1 MKTKRLT
8 ALILTLVLTLGILP
22 FAMSAATRPVTTT
35 STASIT
41 VENALPNDQ
50 LSAYKVV
57 DIAYN
62 SANNT
67 LTYSW
72 NSAFADFF
80 EGRTSYNSTAYTV
93 DDFAKLTDDSKDL
106 KDLLSKLPKYIAD
119 RSIDAVKTA
128 TVSEAGIAGFSGLAM
143 GEYFI
148 RPTST
153 TSVYQL
159 MLQKIEPK
167 VENIG
172 GKDTYVIDD
181 VTFTAKKEEVNITKE
196 ADKTSVT
203 KNEKVVYTIT
213 VDIPTYSD
221 NATDKSFSVY
231 DILPDG
237 LTINASSITVKRA
250 GTDITDKAGTEFT
263 LDGENTAAEP
273 YYTFKISVDKDQYAS
288 YWSAFGGQKLVIT
301 YSATLKD
308 DDRTEV
314 NVAETNTATFDY
326 SFYPY
331 VNNSHHQKTATV
343 SVTTFAI
350 KINKFVDGETDT
362 KLADAKFDLY
372 RTATQEEIDKGV
384 AIDIPHTDI
393 KGIKLEGDK
402 ITNTDG
408 VTVFE
413 KYEANADKYDYYL
426 VETSAPSGYNIL
438 DNAVKVNF
446 TDDDV
451 ATKEGIFTVNVSNSS
466 GIKLPVTGGTGTV
479 IFTVIGIVLMAGAV
493 LLFVFARK
501 KNGAK

>member
-80 EGRTSYNSTAYTV
+80 EGSTPYNSTAYTV
-93 DDFAKLTDDSKDL
+93 DDFAALTDDSADL
-106 KDLLSKLPKYIAD
+106 KDLLSQLPKYIAD

-128 TVSEAGIAGFSGLAM
+128 TVSEAGTAVFSDLAM

-221 NATDKSFSVY
+221 KATDKSFSVY

-237 LTINASSITVKRA
+237 LKINVPSITVKRA
-250 GTDITDKAGTEFT
+250 GTDITDRAGREFT

-301 YSATLKD
+301 YTATLND
-308 DDRTEV
+308 DDTTEV

-331 VNNSHHQKTATV
+331 VNNSHHKKTATV

-350 KINKFVDGETDT
+350 KINKYVYGEPDT

-372 RTATQEEIDKGV
+372 RTATHEEIDKGV

-402 ITNTDG
+402 ITNADG

-446 TDDDV
+446 TDAEV
-451 ATKEGIFTVNVSNSS
+451 AATEGIFTVNVSNSS

>member
-80 EGRTSYNSTAYTV
+80 AGSTSYNSTAYTV

-128 TVSEAGIAGFSGLAM
+128 TVSEAGTAVFSDLAM

-167 VENIG
+167 VEKID

-250 GTDITDKAGTEFT
+250 GTDITNRAGTEFT

-273 YYTFKISVDKDQYAS
+273 YYTFKISVDKDQYAAD
-288 YWSAFGGQKLVIT
+288 WSAFGGQQLVIT
-301 YSATLKD
+301 YTATLND
-308 DDRTEV
+308 DDTTEV

-350 KINKFVDGETDT
+350 KINKFVDGKPDT

-402 ITNTDG
+402 ITNTEG

-413 KYEANADKYDYYL
+413 KYEANAAKYDYYL
-426 VETSAPSGYNIL
+426 VETSAPAGYNIL
-438 DNAVKVNF
+438 DKAVKVNF
-446 TDDDV
+446 TDDEV
-451 ATKEGIFTVNVSNSS
+451 ANTEGIFTVNVSNSS

>member
-93 DDFAKLTDDSKDL
+93 DDFAKLTDDSADL
-106 KDLLSKLPKYIAD
+106 KDLLSQLPKYIAD

-128 TVSEAGIAGFSGLAM
+128 IVSEAGIAVFSDLAM

-221 NATDKSFSVY
+221 KATDKSFSVY

-237 LTINASSITVKRA
+237 LTINVSSITVKRA
-250 GTDITDKAGTEFT
+250 GTDITDSTGTEFT
-263 LDGENTAAEP
+263 LDGENTSAEP
-273 YYTFKISVDKDQYAS
+273 YYTFKISVDTDQYAA

-301 YSATLKD
+301 YTATLKND
-308 DDRTEV
+308 DTTEV

-350 KINKFVDGETDT
+350 KINKFVDGKSDT
-362 KLADAKFDLY
+362 KLAEAKFDLY

-402 ITNTDG
+402 ITNADG

-426 VETSAPSGYNIL
+426 VETAAPSGYNIL

-446 TDDDV
+446 TDAEV
-451 ATKEGIFTVNVSNSS
+451 ATTEGIYTVNVPNSS

>member
-93 DDFAKLTDDSKDL
+93 DDFAKLTDDSADL
-106 KDLLSKLPKYIAD
+106 KDLLSQLPKYIAD

-128 TVSEAGIAGFSGLAM
+128 IVSEAGIAVFSDLAM

-237 LTINASSITVKRA
+237 LKINVPSITVKRA
-250 GTDITDKAGTEFT
+250 GTDITDRAGTEFT

-288 YWSAFGGQKLVIT
+288 YWSAFGGRKLVIT
-301 YSATLKD
+301 YTATLND
-308 DDRTEV
+308 DNTTAV

-350 KINKFVDGETDT
+350 KINKYVYGEPNT

-446 TDDDV
+446 TDAEV
-451 ATKEGIFTVNVSNSS
+451 AAKEGIYTVDVPNSS

>member
-80 EGRTSYNSTAYTV
+80 EGSTSYNSTAYTV
-93 DDFAKLTDDSKDL
+93 DDFAKLTDDSRDL

-119 RSIDAVKTA
+119 GSIDAVKTA
-128 TVSEAGIAGFSGLAM
+128 TVSEAGTAVFSDLAM

-167 VENIG
+167 VENID

-181 VTFTAKKEEVNITKE
+181 VTFTAKKEEVNITKK

-231 DILPDG
+231 DILPGG

-263 LDGENTAAEP
+263 LDGKNTSAEP
-273 YYTFKISVDKDQYAS
+273 YYTFKISVDTNQYAS
-288 YWSAFGGQKLVIT
+288 YWSAFGGQQLVIT
-301 YSATLKD
+301 YTATLND
-308 DDRTEV
+308 DNTTAV

-350 KINKFVDGETDT
+350 KINKFVDGERNT

-384 AIDIPHTDI
+384 AIDIPHTNI

-402 ITNTDG
+402 ITNADG

-438 DNAVKVNF
+438 DNAVQVNF
-446 TDDDV
+446 TDAEV
-451 ATKEGIFTVNVSNSS
+451 AATEGIYTVDVPNSS

-479 IFTVIGIVLMAGAV
+479 IFTVIGIVLMAGAL

>member
-80 EGRTSYNSTAYTV
+80 EGRTSYISTAYTV

-128 TVSEAGIAGFSGLAM
+128 TVSEAGTAVFSDLAM

-167 VENIG
+167 VEKID

-181 VTFTAKKEEVNITKE
+181 VTFTAKKEEVNITKK

-221 NATDKSFSVY
+221 KATDKSFSVY

-237 LTINASSITVKRA
+237 LTINVPSITVKRA

-263 LDGENTAAEP
+263 LDGKNTAAEP
-273 YYTFKISVDKDQYAS
+273 YYTFKISIDTDQYAAD
-288 YWSAFGGQKLVIT
+288 WSAFGGQQLVIT
-301 YSATLKD
+301 YTATLND
-308 DDRTEV
+308 DDTTEV

-350 KINKFVDGETDT
+350 KINKFVDGKPDT

-402 ITNTDG
+402 ITNTEG

-413 KYEANADKYDYYL
+413 KYEANAAKYDYYL
-426 VETSAPSGYNIL
+426 VETSAPAGYNIL

-446 TDDDV
+446 TDADV
-451 ATKEGIFTVNVSNSS
+451 ANKEGIFTVNVSNSS

>member
-62 SANNT
+62 PANNT
-67 LTYSW
+67 LKYSW

-80 EGRTSYNSTAYTV
+80 AGITSYNSTAYTV
-93 DDFAKLTDDSKDL
+93 DDFAALTDDSAEL
-106 KDLLSKLPKYIAD
+106 KDLLSQLPKYIAD
-119 RSIDAVKTA
+119 RSIGAVKTA
-128 TVSEAGIAGFSGLAM
+128 TVSEAGTAVFSDLAM

-159 MLQKIEPK
+159 MLQKIEPT
-167 VENIG
+167 VENID

-237 LTINASSITVKRA
+237 LTINVSSITVKRD
-250 GTDITDKAGTEFT
+250 GTDITDRAGTEFT
-263 LDGENTAAEP
+263 LDGENTATEP
-273 YYTFKISVDKDQYAS
+273 YYTFKISIDTNQYAAD
-288 YWSAFGGQKLVIT
+288 WSAFGGKQLVIT
-301 YSATLKD
+301 YTATLND
-308 DDRTEV
+308 DNTTAV

-350 KINKFVDGETDT
+350 KVNKFVDGEPDT

-372 RTATQEEIDKGV
+372 RTATQEEIDNGF

-402 ITNTDG
+402 ITNADG

-426 VETSAPSGYNIL
+426 VETAAPAGYNIL

-446 TDDDV
+446 TDAEV
-451 ATKEGIFTVNVSNSS
+451 AATEGIYTVNVPNSS

-479 IFTVIGIVLMAGAV
+479 IFTVIGIVLMVGAV

>member
-80 EGRTSYNSTAYTV
+80 EGSTSYNSTAYTV

-128 TVSEAGIAGFSGLAM
+128 IVSEAGTAVFSDLAM

-221 NATDKSFSVY
+221 KATDKSFSVY

-237 LTINASSITVKRA
+237 LTINVSSITVKRA
-250 GTDITDKAGTEFT
+250 GTDITDSTGTEFT

-273 YYTFKISVDKDQYAS
+273 YYTFKISVDTDQYAA

-301 YSATLKD
+301 YTATLKND
-308 DDRTEV
+308 DTTEV

-350 KINKFVDGETDT
+350 KINKFVDGKSDT
-362 KLADAKFDLY
+362 KLAEAKFDLY

-402 ITNTDG
+402 ITNADG

-426 VETSAPSGYNIL
+426 VETAAPSGYNIL

-446 TDDDV
+446 TDAEV
-451 ATKEGIFTVNVSNSS
+451 ATTEGIYTVNVPNSS

>member
-8 ALILTLVLTLGILP
+8 ALILTLILTLGILP

-80 EGRTSYNSTAYTV
+80 EGSTSYNSTAYTV
-93 DDFAKLTDDSKDL
+93 DDFAKLTDDSADL
-106 KDLLSKLPKYIAD
+106 KDLLSQLPKYIAD

-128 TVSEAGIAGFSGLAM
+128 TVSEAGTAVFSDLAM

-167 VENIG
+167 VEKID

-237 LTINASSITVKRA
+237 LTINVPSITVKRA
-250 GTDITDKAGTEFT
+250 GTDITDSAGTEFT

-273 YYTFKISVDKDQYAS
+273 YYTFKISVDTDQYAA

-301 YSATLKD
+301 YTATLKD
-308 DDRTEV
+308 DDTTEV

-350 KINKFVDGETDT
+350 KINKFVDGKPDT
-362 KLADAKFDLY
+362 KLAEAKFDLY

-402 ITNTDG
+402 ITNADG

-426 VETSAPSGYNIL
+426 VETAAPSGYNIL

-446 TDDDV
+446 TDAEV
-451 ATKEGIFTVNVSNSS
+451 AATEGIYTVNVPNSS

>member
-80 EGRTSYNSTAYTV
+80 EGNTSYNSTAYTV
-93 DDFAKLTDDSKDL
+93 DDFAKLTDDSADL
-106 KDLLSKLPKYIAD
+106 KDLLSQLPKYIAD

-128 TVSEAGIAGFSGLAM
+128 VVSEAGIAVFSDLAM

-167 VENIG
+167 VEKID

-181 VTFTAKKEEVNITKE
+181 VTFTAKKEEVNITKK

-221 NATDKSFSVY
+221 KATDKSFSVY

-237 LTINASSITVKRA
+237 LTINVPSITVKRA

-263 LDGENTAAEP
+263 LDGKNTAAEP
-273 YYTFKISVDKDQYAS
+273 YYTFKISIDTDQYAP

-301 YSATLKD
+301 YTATLND
-308 DDRTEV
+308 DDTTEV

-350 KINKFVDGETDT
+350 KINKFVDGKPDT

-402 ITNTDG
+402 ITNTEG

-413 KYEANADKYDYYL
+413 KYEANAAKYDYYL
-426 VETSAPSGYNIL
+426 VETSAPAGYNIL
-438 DNAVKVNF
+438 DKAVKVNF
-446 TDDDV
+446 TDDEV
-451 ATKEGIFTVNVSNSS
+451 ANTEGIFTVNVSNSS

>member
-93 DDFAKLTDDSKDL
+93 DDFAKLTDDSADL
-106 KDLLSKLPKYIAD
+106 KDLLSQLPKYIAD
-119 RSIDAVKTA
+119 RSIYAVKTA
-128 TVSEAGIAGFSGLAM
+128 IVSEAGTAVFSDLAM

-167 VENIG
+167 VEKID

-181 VTFTAKKEEVNITKE
+181 VTFTSKKKEVNITKE

-237 LTINASSITVKRA
+237 LTINVPSITVKRA
-250 GTDITDKAGTEFT
+250 GTDITDRARTEFT
-263 LDGENTAAEP
+263 LDGKNTSAEP
-273 YYTFKISVDKDQYAS
+273 YYTFKISVDTDQYAA

-301 YSATLKD
+301 YTATLND
-308 DDRTEV
+308 DDTTAV

-350 KINKFVDGETDT
+350 KINKFVDGERNT

-372 RTATQEEIDKGV
+372 RTATKEEIDKGV
-384 AIDIPHTDI
+384 AIDIPHTNI

-402 ITNTDG
+402 ITNADG

-446 TDDDV
+446 TDAEV
-451 ATKEGIFTVNVSNSS
+451 AATEGIYTVNVSNSS

>member
-93 DDFAKLTDDSKDL
+93 DDFAKLKDDSADL

-128 TVSEAGIAGFSGLAM
+128 TVSEAGTAVFSDLAM

-167 VENIG
+167 VEKIDE
-172 GKDTYVIDD
+172 KDTYVIDD
-181 VTFTAKKEEVNITKE
+181 VTFTAKKEEVNITKK

-221 NATDKSFSVY
+221 KATDKSFSVY

-237 LTINASSITVKRA
+237 LTINVPSITVKRA

-263 LDGENTAAEP
+263 LDGKNTAAEP
-273 YYTFKISVDKDQYAS
+273 YYTFKISIDTDQYAS

-301 YSATLKD
+301 YTATLND
-308 DDRTEV
+308 DDTTEV

-350 KINKFVDGETDT
+350 KINKFVDGKSDT

-426 VETSAPSGYNIL
+426 VETAAPSGYNIL

-446 TDDDV
+446 TDAEV
-451 ATKEGIFTVNVSNSS
+451 ATTEGIYTVNVPNSS